1 VSFSPLDAGL
11 SRFSH
16 GQESNHWCQKISPD
30 PKAVDQEEAQQ
41 QGSQIKMTTLKQN
54 SFIDCGPPRL
64 RSRSVAWNRSGH
76 QLASASSCGAVRL
89 NVIDAGT
96 TSNAAAGSSSSKEI
110 GCLMGHGGSV
120 TIVRFHAKEDA
131 ILASAGTDGTVRLWD
146 VRDQRS
152 STNKITESPGIL
164 SLEWNPV
171 QSDLFLIAK
180 RTGEI
185 EIYDRRK
192 LAATTTTTV
201 AANNL
206 SSVAAAYR
214 HFAKDE
220 NGPRVPDAA
229 IFEPT
234 KGHTVYYG
242 STSGGEGTADIR
254 LWPFMSNISSGGKN
268 ANGEEPACT
277 SYLAHAGPIYT
288 MAFRPDGRRL
298 VTGGADAI
306 VGIWDHVNGPTVA
319 TSMCC
324 TRTIAN
330 RTKYIRSVAISSSSS
345 DDNSPS
351 CLLAIATEEGAI
363 DIVSLDDDRD
373 TTTAANSAAVP
384 TLGQVPL
391 GDKPT
396 CAGAEAIAFH
406 PTVKYM
412 LACARV
418 GDNASPLR
426 IVRFE
431 TTHQQ

>member
-1 VSFSPLDAGL
+1 
-11 SRFSH
+11 
-16 GQESNHWCQKISPD
+16 
-30 PKAVDQEEAQQ
+30 
-41 QGSQIKMTTLKQN
+41 MTTLKHN
-54 SFIDCGPPRL
+54 SFIDCGPQRL

-89 NVIDAGT
+89 NVIDAGVT
-96 TSNAAAGSSSSKEI
+96 NAAAGSSTSKEI

-192 LAATTTTTV
+192 LATL
-201 AANNL
+201 AANVS
-206 SSVAAAYR
+206 SSVAPAVYR
-214 HFAKDE
+214 HCAQDE
-220 NGPRVPDAA
+220 NGSRVPDTAV
-229 IFEPT
+229 FEPT

-254 LWPFMSNISSGGKN
+254 LWPFMSNSSSGGKKGN
-268 ANGEEPACT
+268 DEEPAAGT
-277 SYLAHAGPIYT
+277 SCYLAHAGPIYT

-306 VGIWDHVNGPTVA
+306 VGIWDHVHCPTVA

-330 RTKYIRSVAISSSSS
+330 RTKYIRSVAISSSLSS

-373 TTTAANSAAVP
+373 TTTANSATVV

-391 GDKPT
+391 GDKPSCT
-396 CAGAEAIAFH
+396 GAEAIAFH

>member
-1 VSFSPLDAGL
+1 
-11 SRFSH
+11 
-16 GQESNHWCQKISPD
+16 
-30 PKAVDQEEAQQ
+30 
-41 QGSQIKMTTLKQN
+41 MTTLKHN

-89 NVIDAGT
+89 NVIDAGGG
-96 TSNAAAGSSSSKEI
+96 NAAAAGSSTSKEI

-131 ILASAGTDGTVRLWD
+131 ILASAGMDGTVRLWD

-192 LAATTTTTV
+192 LAATTTT
-201 AANNL
+201 AAVNVSS
-206 SSVAAAYR
+206 SSVAPAVYR
-214 HFAKDE
+214 HCAQDE
-220 NGPRVPDAA
+220 NGSRVPDTAV
-229 IFEPT
+229 FEPT

-254 LWPFMSNISSGGKN
+254 LWPFMSNTSSGGKK
-268 ANGEEPACT
+268 ADDEEPAAAGT
-277 SYLAHAGPIYT
+277 SCYLAHAGPIYT

-306 VGIWDHVNGPTVA
+306 VGIWDYVHGPTVA

-330 RTKYIRSVAISSSSS
+330 RTKYIRSVAISSSSSS

-373 TTTAANSAAVP
+373 TTTANSATVA
-384 TLGQVPL
+384 TIGQVPL
-391 GDKPT
+391 GDKPSS
-396 CAGAEAIAFH
+396 AGAEAIAFH
-406 PTVKYM
+406 PTIKYM